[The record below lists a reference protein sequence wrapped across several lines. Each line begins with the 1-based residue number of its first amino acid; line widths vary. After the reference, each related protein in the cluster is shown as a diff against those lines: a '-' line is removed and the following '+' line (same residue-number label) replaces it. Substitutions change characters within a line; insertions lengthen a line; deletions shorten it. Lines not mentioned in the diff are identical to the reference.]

1 MHTHDMSVVFY
12 YFCYFFWDTFPE
24 GEKLS
29 SMARDL
35 LLEEE
40 KEEEEDP
47 ATTTTT
53 TTISAPIRHI
63 YTGKTPSHVDHDKE
77 GNVVEERVVFMFLND
92 NPDATFTYGDDYS
105 DVDAL
110 VKVPVVAGTLVSFM
124 GNIHHHT
131 IVSSGQVNLLGP
143 FRITE
148 KKENIMMGNDDNDDG
163 TITIL
168 ESVGELPCSSDCDC
182 PEGLFCNC
190 DSRRQLVSS
199 LERTGNEEGNNDEEG
214 RVVTVRG
221 SSRRRLSSKKSSG
234 KAMKK
239 SKSCKKGGE
248 DVCPNGGWCD
258 WP

>member
-1 MHTHDMSVVFY
+1 MSVVFY

-40 KEEEEDP
+40 EEEEGP
-47 ATTTTT
+47 ATKTT

-92 NPDATFTYGDDYS
+92 NPDATFTYGDEYS

-110 VKVPVVAGTLVSFM
+110 VKVPVVAGTLVTFM

-182 PEGLFCNC
+182 EGGFCNC
-190 DSRRQLVSS
+190 GSRRQLVSS

-248 DVCPNGGWCD
+248 GGEDVCPGDSGFCE
-258 WP
+258 PLRP